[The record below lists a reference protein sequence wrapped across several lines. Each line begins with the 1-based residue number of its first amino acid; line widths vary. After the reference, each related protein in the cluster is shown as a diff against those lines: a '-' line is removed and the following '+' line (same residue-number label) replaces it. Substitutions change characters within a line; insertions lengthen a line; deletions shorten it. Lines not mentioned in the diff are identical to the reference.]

1 LGALEGKAQ
10 SGGTIVASAFG
21 TSVPLAS
28 TFASVEIRSV
38 RHSIGPSLEWPM
50 AASDAA
56 KPYRLSVLDLS
67 PVPTGSSSRQALQNT
82 LNLARLAEDLGYTR
96 YWLAEHHNTPL
107 IASSA
112 PEVMIGHVADITR
125 RIRVGSGGVMLPNQA
140 PLRVAESFRVLEAL
154 HPGRV
159 DLGIGRA
166 PGTDPITTLALRRSR
181 EAMGAD
187 DFPVRLEEL
196 LGFLDGEFPENHP
209 FQRIRAMPDDVPMP
223 EVWLLGTSD
232 FSAQLAAMLGLRYAY
247 AHHIV
252 PENAL
257 TSPRIYRENFKP
269 SPHLAAPET
278 LLCMSV
284 LCAETDERAVELARP
299 MELTLLRFRQGRMS
313 RFPSVAEATAYP
325 YTPDE
330 RHIIALSRERFF
342 AGSPDR
348 VRAHITSLAD
358 RASVSEIMIT
368 TMAHDHADRRRS
380 YELLAEAFSLPRSSE
395 ASRASSHSTET

>member
-1 LGALEGKAQ
+1 
-10 SGGTIVASAFG
+10 
-21 TSVPLAS
+21 
-28 TFASVEIRSV
+28 
-38 RHSIGPSLEWPM
+38 M
-50 AASDAA
+50 ATNAPGS
-56 KPYRLSVLDLS
+56 YRLSVLDLS
-67 PVPTGSSSRQALQNT
+67 PVPAGSSSREALQNT
-82 LNLARLAEDLGYTR
+82 LDLARLAERLGYAR

-112 PEVMIGHVADITR
+112 PEVMIGHVADVTR

-257 TSPRIYRENFKP
+257 TSLRIYRENFKP
-269 SPHLAAPET
+269 STHLAAPET

-284 LCAETDERAVELARP
+284 LCAETDERAAELARP
-299 MELTLLRFRQGRMS
+299 MELTLLRFRQGRMT
-313 RFPSVAEATAYP
+313 RFPSVPEATDYP
-325 YTPDE
+325 YTPEE

-342 AGSPDR
+342 AGSPQS
-348 VRAHITSLAD
+348 VRKHITSFAD
-358 RASVSEIMIT
+358 RAGVSEIMIT
-368 TMAHDHADRRRS
+368 TMAHQHADRRRS
-380 YELLAEAFSLPRSSE
+380 YELLAEAFAL
-395 ASRASSHSTET
+395 SHSKFRDT

>member
-1 LGALEGKAQ
+1 
-10 SGGTIVASAFG
+10 
-21 TSVPLAS
+21 
-28 TFASVEIRSV
+28 
-38 RHSIGPSLEWPM
+38 M

-56 KPYRLSVLDLS
+56 ESYRLSVLDLS
-67 PVPTGSSSRQALQNT
+67 PVPAGSSSREALQNT
-82 LNLARLAEDLGYTR
+82 LDLARLVEDLGYSR

-112 PEVMIGHVADITR
+112 PEVMIGHVADVTR

-209 FQRIRAMPDDVPMP
+209 FKRIRAMPDDVPMP

-257 TSPRIYRENFKP
+257 TSLRVYRENFKP
-269 SPHLAAPET
+269 SAHLAAPET
-278 LLCMSV
+278 LLCVSV
-284 LCAETDERAVELARP
+284 LCAETDERAAELARP
-299 MELTLLRFRQGRMS
+299 MELTLLRFRQGRMT
-313 RFPSVAEATAYP
+313 RFPSVAEATDYP

-348 VRAHITSLAD
+348 VRKHITTLAD
-358 RASVSEIMIT
+358 RAGVSEIMIT
-368 TMAHDHADRRRS
+368 TMAHEHADRCRS
-380 YELLAEAFSLPRSSE
+380 YELLAEAFSLPRGSEDSRTSSQ
-395 ASRASSHSTET
+395 STGT

>member
-1 LGALEGKAQ
+1 L
-10 SGGTIVASAFG
+10 SSTIVTPTIG
-21 TSVPLAS
+21 TFVPLAS
-28 TFASVEIRSV
+28 TFASVEMRSV
-38 RHSIGPSLEWPM
+38 RHSDRPSLEWPM
-50 AASDAA
+50 PSDGAD
-56 KPYRLSVLDLS
+56 KSYRLSVLDLS
-67 PVPTGSSSRQALQNT
+67 PVPSGSSSRQALQNT
-82 LNLARLAEDLGYTR
+82 LDLARLAENLGYTR
-96 YWLAEHHNTPL
+96 DWLAEHHNTPL

-112 PEVMIGHVADITR
+112 PEVMIGHVADVTR

-257 TSPRIYRENFKP
+257 TSLRIYRENFKP
-269 SPHLAAPET
+269 SAHLAAPET
-278 LLCMSV
+278 LLCVSV
-284 LCAETDERAVELARP
+284 LCAETDERAAELARP
-299 MELTLLRFRQGRMS
+299 MELTLLRFRQGRMT
-313 RFPSVAEATAYP
+313 RFPSVAEATDYP
-325 YTPDE
+325 YTPEE
-330 RHIIALSRERFF
+330 RNVIALSRERFF
-342 AGSPDR
+342 AGSPDH
-348 VRAHITSLAD
+348 VRKHITSLAD
-358 RASVSEIMIT
+358 RAGVSEIMIT
-368 TMAHDHADRRRS
+368 TMTHDHADRRRS
-380 YELLAEAFSLPRSSE
+380 YELLAEAFSLSRGDEDP
-395 ASRASSHSTET
+395 RASSQSTGR

>member
-1 LGALEGKAQ
+1 M
-10 SGGTIVASAFG
+10 ASAG
-21 TSVPLAS
+21 SGKSYL
-28 TFASVEIRSV
+28 
-38 RHSIGPSLEWPM
+38 
-50 AASDAA
+50 
-56 KPYRLSVLDLS
+56 LSVLDVS
-67 PVPTGSSSRQALQNT
+67 PVPAGSSSREALQNT
-82 LNLARLAEDLGYTR
+82 LDLARLSEALGYTR

-112 PEVMIGHVADITR
+112 PEVMIGHVADVTQ

-209 FQRIRAMPDDVPMP
+209 FQRIRAMPDDVPIP

-257 TSPRIYRENFKP
+257 TSLRIYRENFKP
-269 SPHLAAPET
+269 SAHLAEPEA
-278 LLCMSV
+278 LLCVSV
-284 LCAETDERAVELARP
+284 
-299 MELTLLRFRQGRMS
+299 
-313 RFPSVAEATAYP
+313 
-325 YTPDE
+325 
-330 RHIIALSRERFF
+330 LSRERFF
-342 AGSPDR
+342 AGSPQR
-348 VRAHITSLAD
+348 VRKHITTLAD
-358 RASVSEIMIT
+358 RAGVSEIMVT
-368 TMAHDHADRRRS
+368 TMAHQHADRRRS
-380 YELLAEAFSLPRSSE
+380 YELLAEEFALPNTSKDPRTSSK
-395 ASRASSHSTET
+395 STGG

>member
-1 LGALEGKAQ
+1 M
-10 SGGTIVASAFG
+10 ASA
-21 TSVPLAS
+21 PA
-28 TFASVEIRSV
+28 E
-38 RHSIGPSLEWPM
+38 
-50 AASDAA
+50 

-67 PVPTGSSSRQALQNT
+67 PVPSGSSSRQALQNT
-82 LNLARLAEDLGYTR
+82 LDLARLAEDLGYWR

-112 PEVMIGHVADITR
+112 PEVMIGHVADVTR

-166 PGTDPITTLALRRSR
+166 PGTNPITTLALRRSR

-252 PENAL
+252 PESAL
-257 TSPRIYRENFKP
+257 TSLRIYRENFKP
-269 SPHLAAPET
+269 SAHLAAPET
-278 LLCMSV
+278 LFCMSV
-284 LCAETDERAVELARP
+284 LCAETDQRAAELARP

-313 RFPSVAEATAYP
+313 RFPSVAEATGYP
-325 YTPDE
+325 YTPEE
-330 RHIIALSRERFF
+330 RQVIALSRQRFF
-342 AGSPDR
+342 AGSPAR
-348 VRAHITSLAD
+348 VREHITTLAD
-358 RASVSEIMIT
+358 RAGVSEIMIT

-380 YELLAEAFSLPRSSE
+380 YELLAEAFLLPRETQDARSSSGS
-395 ASRASSHSTET
+395 AGD

>member
-1 LGALEGKAQ
+1 MGSAESGKSYQ
-10 SGGTIVASAFG
+10 
-21 TSVPLAS
+21 
-28 TFASVEIRSV
+28 
-38 RHSIGPSLEWPM
+38 
-50 AASDAA
+50 
-56 KPYRLSVLDLS
+56 LSVLDLS
-67 PVPTGSSSRQALQNT
+67 PVPTGSSSREALQNT
-82 LNLARLAEDLGYTR
+82 LDLARFAEDLGYKR

-112 PEVMIGHVADITR
+112 PEVMIGHVADVTR

-257 TSPRIYRENFKP
+257 TSLRIYRENFKP
-269 SPHLAAPET
+269 SAHLAASET

-284 LCAETDERAVELARP
+284 LCADTDERAAELARP

-313 RFPSVAEATAYP
+313 RFPSVAEATDYP
-325 YTPDE
+325 YTADE
-330 RHIIALSRERFF
+330 RYIIAASRERFF
-342 AGSPDR
+342 AGSPET
-348 VRAHITSLAD
+348 VRKHITAFAD
-358 RASVSEIMIT
+358 RAGVSEIMIT
-368 TMAHDHADRRRS
+368 TMAHQHADRRRS
-380 YELLAEAFSLPRSSE
+380 YELLAEEFGLPRASE
-395 ASRASSHSTET
+395 DSRASSHSTGS